1 MKNFDQKLRF
11 VARWS
16 RALPVAL
23 VFWAAPALARPDF
36 PEAIQNQLG
45 LDCPPPCWLCHAS
58 AAGGGP
64 TDKPFPIAMLK
75 NGLKPNDPESAKTAA
90 QTILDAGAAV
100 DSDGD
105 GVNDS
110 QELKDQRN
118 PNINGN
124 DENDTLACPPEYGCG
139 ARVAPTAPMDGT
151 AMASAIATAA
161 VLVAFGRRRRR

>member
-1 MKNFDQKLRF
+1 
-11 VARWS
+11 
-16 RALPVAL
+16 
-23 VFWAAPALARPDF
+23 
-36 PEAIQNQLG
+36 
-45 LDCPPPCWLCHAS
+45 
-58 AAGGGP
+58 
-64 TDKPFPIAMLK
+64 MLK
-75 NGLKPNDPESAKTAA
+75 SGLKPNDPESAKTAA

-105 GVNDS
+105 GGERLA

-124 DENDTLACPPEYGCG
+124 DEDDTLACPPEYGCG